1 MLTIDN
7 SVEIQV
13 DLACTIID
21 NLKSND
27 MSVSYNAVKCL
38 KQFQSIEALSSLP
51 ILTRFQNIVMMD
63 AKIRTRVYDVNIFIL
78 CNLHNFKRN

>member
-1 MLTIDN
+1 MLAIDN

-21 NLKSND
+21 SLKSND

-38 KQFQSIEALSSLP
+38 KQFQSVETLSSLP
-51 ILTRFQNIVMMD
+51 ILSRFQSIVAMD
-63 AKIRTRVYDVNIFIL
+63 AKIRTRAYDVSIITYL
-78 CNLHNFKRN
+78 